1 MTDRI
6 AMAWS
11 RFRLS
16 CAAVCLIL
24 APTQSAFASD
34 AQSFRQ
40 WFKYAPSITNEWVV
54 SGTDTDPLRVDL
66 HRKNSEG
73 PPKKIFVIYPRPSSA
88 YDTAIT
94 EILRI
99 FAVKEINAELTVVNF
114 EVKDAL
120 AKAALEEA
128 QRTKADLIIAMGSES
143 TDWLYKHYRGG
154 SIPVVSVC
162 SKDPVQLGQM
172 KDYETG
178 SGNNFAFT
186 SLNVPVEVQMAYVE
200 ELRPKL
206 KNLAVLV
213 DSKNIS
219 AVKTQAEPIASYAKQ
234 KGVQVIWGSVG
245 NPDNAREELARIIPS
260 AVSAMRKTDPD
271 LSESLFWV
279 TGSTAVFREIHTIN
293 QFSTRVP
300 VVSVVPEIV
309 TNGEDSAVLAI
320 GVSFESN
327 AQLAAVYATR
337 ILGGAS
343 PSAMKVGVVSPP
355 DIAISFLKAHQIG
368 MRVPFDF
375 FEIAGFV
382 YDYEGRAVRIANK
395 AEPANSQ

>member
-1 MTDRI
+1 MSDRI
-6 AMAWS
+6 SMAWS
-11 RFRLS
+11 GLRLG
-16 CAAVCLIL
+16 CAGIFLIL
-24 APTQSAFASD
+24 ATASSALASD
-34 AQSFRQ
+34 VQSFSQ
-40 WFKYAPSITNEWVV
+40 WFKYAASITNEWIV
-54 SGTDTDPLRVDL
+54 SGSNTDPLRVEL
-66 HRKNSEG
+66 HRKDSEG
-73 PPKKIFVIYPRPSSA
+73 PPKRIFVLYPRPSSA

-94 EILRI
+94 EMLRV
-99 FAVKEINAELTVVNF
+99 FAVKEINAELTIINF
-114 EVKDAL
+114 EVNEAL
-120 AKAALEEA
+120 AKAALDEA
-128 QRTKADLIIAMGSES
+128 QRTKAELIIAMGSES

-154 SIPVVSVC
+154 SIPVVTVC

-219 AVKTQAEPIASYAKQ
+219 AVKTQAEPIAGYAKK
-234 KGVQVIWGSVG
+234 KGIQVIWSSVA
-245 NPDNAREELARIIPS
+245 NPDNAREELARIVPA
-260 AVSAMRKTDPD
+260 AVSEMSKTDPD

-279 TGSTAVFREIHTIN
+279 TGSTSVFREIHTIN
-293 QFSTRVP
+293 QYSGRVP
-300 VVSVVPEIV
+300 VISVVPEIV
-309 TNGEDSAVLAI
+309 TRGEDSAVLAI

-337 ILGGAS
+337 ILRGVRPGEL
-343 PSAMKVGVVSPP
+343 KVGIVSPP

-382 YDYEGRAVRIANK
+382 YDYEGRAVRVGNK
-395 AEPANSQ
+395 AEPAASQ